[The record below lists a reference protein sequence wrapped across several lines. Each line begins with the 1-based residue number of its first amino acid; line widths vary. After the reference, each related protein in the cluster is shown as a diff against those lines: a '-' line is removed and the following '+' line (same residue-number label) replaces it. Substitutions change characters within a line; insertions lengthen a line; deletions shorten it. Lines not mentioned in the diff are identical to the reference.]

1 MKKKSRFLTGL
12 LSAVMALSLCAL
24 PAMAAD
30 EGSGTT
36 TTNTANPVWT
46 ETEGSIT
53 IHKYEWNETSR
64 GPATGELGDAAS
76 LPSKTTD
83 DKTETPTP
91 LAGATFTVY
100 KVKDADELKNYYDGK
115 VVEGWPASWAE
126 YAEKDSAT
134 GSYKLR
140 SGVSLTPFGSKTTDT
155 NGVAQFGKVQ
165 GENEK
170 TEVLPL
176 GLYLVLET
184 KTPDSVKTACEP
196 FFVSVP
202 MTKVSGDT
210 NGGLTDWL
218 YDVYVFPKNS
228 TAYGQAVLQKVGKQ
242 SGTDQEVTA
251 MQGYKFKL
259 YKKNDVGTWTWIEK
273 KPANGVDNAG
283 ELLDADNKTGVLTT
297 GADGKISV
305 SGLTKGVYAFVETE
319 VNANDGYILDSGI
332 AYVFK
337 IDGNGD
343 MVAATNDD
351 VKDVKYPEENVTS
364 FDTNVFS
371 EAQVKVKNYKP
382 DFKKEIKG
390 HKDADYG
397 IGDDVPYTL
406 TVNVPENVA
415 KLKTFTV
422 SDEMNSDQLVVNDNS
437 IDVKGVKA
445 GETEEMTLEEGEGKE
460 YTLTPMSAT
469 GKSGFTIAFDTK
481 KIAAYAGGTIT
492 ITYTA
497 KLQAKASVGEVG
509 NVNSA
514 DLKYSKKTDIKT
526 TEDDHPY
533 DIHDEAVVYTFKTGI
548 LKKGGSANG
557 EALKDVEFTLYKKV
571 DAKKDTVSKDGTTV
585 TFMGTTKPILTP
597 AEAKAKKLNAT
608 DGGTEPQWFAAMNL
622 KTGDDGKDV
631 ANGLPTGEYKLV
643 ETKTHEGYN
652 LLTEPV
658 DANLTLD
665 CTTTWSK
672 KDTFDNTGKLIKNEY
687 SKTEV
692 KNSDKTPYKYAE
704 IVIINRKG
712 FNLPRTGGF
721 GTLLFSG
728 IGALLVVGGVGVLMS
743 TKKKKGNG

>member
-1 MKKKSRFLTGL
+1 MKKAKRFLTGL
-12 LSAVMALSLCAL
+12 LSAALALSLCAM

-30 EGSGTT
+30 DDGTT
-36 TTNTANPVWT
+36 PGTTPNPVWT

-53 IHKYEWNETSR
+53 IHKYEWNETNK
-64 GPATGELGDAAS
+64 GPATGEKEDADS
-76 LPSKTTD
+76 LPSN
-83 DKTETPTP
+83 DKGEKPTP

-100 KVKDADELKNYYDGK
+100 QVKNANELKKYYDGEE
-115 VVEGWPASWAE
+115 VTWPKSWTE
-126 YAEKDSAT
+126 YAEKDTAT
-134 GSYKLR
+134 GGYKLK
-140 SGVSLTPFGSKTTDT
+140 SEKATTVTKVGSKTTDT
-155 NGVAQFGKVQ
+155 NGVVQFGKVP
-165 GENEK
+165 GEGGK

-184 KTPDSVKTACEP
+184 ETPDSVRTACEP

-218 YDVYVFPKNS
+218 YDVHVFPKNS
-228 TAYGQAVLQKVGKQ
+228 TAYGQAVLQKIGKQ
-242 SGTDQEVTA
+242 SGTEPEVLT

-259 YKKNDVGTWTWIEK
+259 YKKNDDGTWTWIEK

-283 ELLDADNKTGVLTT
+283 EWLDAANETGVLTT
-297 GADGKISV
+297 GAEGKISV
-305 SGLTKGVYAFVETE
+305 SGLTKGVYAFVETG
-319 VNANDGYILDSGI
+319 VNAEDGYILDSGI

-343 MVAATNDD
+343 MVEASGSD
-351 VKDVKYPEENVTS
+351 VVDEKYPESATS
-364 FDTNVFS
+364 FDFTAFS
-371 EAQVKVKNYKP
+371 GAEVKVKNYKP
-382 DFKKEIKG
+382 DFKKEITGK
-390 HKDADYG
+390 KDADYG

-422 SDEMNSDQLVVNDNS
+422 SDEMNSDQLVVNDD
-437 IDVKGVKA
+437 ILVKGKA
-445 GETEEMTLEEGEGKE
+445 GDAAETTFTAGTE
-460 YTLTPMSAT
+460 YTLTKTNAD
-469 GKSGFTIAFDTK
+469 GKSGFTIAFNTK
-481 KIAAYAGGTIT
+481 EIAAYAGGTIT

-497 KLQAKASVGEVG
+497 KLQDGASVGAVG

-526 TEDDHPY
+526 TEEDPPY

-548 LKKGGSANG
+548 LKKGDSADG
-557 EALKDVEFTLYKKV
+557 EPLENVEFTLYKKV
-571 DAKKDTVSKDGTTV
+571 DPKKDKINEAGTAV
-585 TFMGTTKPILTP
+585 TFMGADKTILTP
-597 AEAKAKKLNAT
+597 AEAKAKKLNVT
-608 DGGTEPQWFAAMNL
+608 DGENEPKWFAVMPL
-622 KTGDDGKDV
+622 KTGKDGKAV
-631 ANGLPTGEYKLV
+631 ANGLPNGEYKLV

-665 CTTTWSK
+665 YTTKWDDTK
-672 KDTFDNTGKLIKNEY
+672 TFDETGKLIKHDYNTT
-687 SKTEV
+687 KVMNGDTE
-692 KNSDKTPYKYAE
+692 YKYAE

-712 FNLPRTGGF
+712 FNLPTTGGF

-728 IGALLVVGGVGVLMS
+728 IGVLLVVAGVGVLLS
-743 TKKKKGNG
+743 LKKKNRA

>member
-12 LSAVMALSLCAL
+12 LSAVMALSLFAM
-24 PAMAAD
+24 PAMAD
-30 EGSGTT
+30 DGSGTT
-36 TTNTANPVWT
+36 PAPTANPVWT

-53 IHKYEWNETSR
+53 IHKYEWNDASR
-64 GPATGELGDAAS
+64 GPATGEAEDAGH
-76 LPSKTTD
+76 LPSNAKG
-83 DKTETPTP
+83 ETPTP

-100 KVKDADELKNYYDGK
+100 QVKNADDLKKYYDGED
-115 VVEGWPASWAE
+115 VAWPTSWRD
-126 YAEKDSAT
+126 YAEQNTTT
-134 GSYKLR
+134 GGYKLK
-140 SGVSLTPFGSKTTDT
+140 SDVTATVTKVGSKTTDAS
-155 NGVAQFGKVQ
+155 GIVQFGKVP
-165 GENEK
+165 GEGGE

-184 KTPDSVKTACEP
+184 ETPDSVRTACEP

-202 MTKVSGDT
+202 MTKVLADT

-218 YDVYVFPKNS
+218 YDVHVFPKNS

-242 SGTDQEVTA
+242 SGTETEVPT

-259 YKKNDVGTWTWIEK
+259 YKKNDDGTWTWIEK

-283 ELLDADNKTGVLTT
+283 DWLDAANETGVLTT
-297 GADGKISV
+297 NEEGKISV

-343 MVAATNDD
+343 MVAVAEGD
-351 VKDVKYPEENVTS
+351 VEDGKYPENATS
-364 FDTNVFS
+364 FDTTAFS
-371 EAQVKVKNYKP
+371 GAQVKVKNYKP
-382 DFKKEIKG
+382 DFKKEITGK
-390 HKDADYG
+390 KDADYG
-397 IGDDVPYTL
+397 IGDDIPYTL

-422 SDEMNSDQLVVNDNS
+422 SDEMNSDQLVVNDD
-437 IDVKGVKA
+437 ILVKGKA
-445 GETEEMTLEEGEGKE
+445 GETAETTFTAGTE
-460 YTLTPMSAT
+460 YTLTKTNAD
-469 GKSGFTIAFDTK
+469 GKSGFTIEFNTK
-481 KIAAYAGGTIT
+481 NIAAYAGGTIT

-497 KLQAKASVGEVG
+497 KLQKGASVGAVG

-526 TEDDHPY
+526 GEADPPY

-548 LKKGGSANG
+548 LKKGDSNDGNPLDG
-557 EALKDVEFTLYKKV
+557 VEFTLYKKF
-571 DAKKDTVSKDGTTV
+571 DATKDKMNEDGTV
-585 TFMGTTKPILTP
+585 KFMGDDKTILTP
-597 AEAKAKKLNAT
+597 ADAAAKKLNAT
-608 DGGTEPQWFAAMNL
+608 VSDDPKWFAVKTL
-622 KTGDDGKDV
+622 KTDGNGEAV

-665 CTTTWSK
+665 CTTKWNDTE
-672 KDTFDNTGKLIKNEY
+672 TFDADGKLIKNKY

-692 KNSDKTPYKYAE
+692 KNSDGTPYNYAE
-704 IVIINRKG
+704 ILIINRKG
-712 FNLPRTGGF
+712 FNLPTTGGF

-728 IGALLVVGGVGVLMS
+728 IGALLVVGGIGVLMS
-743 TKKKKGNG
+743 TKKKKGNT